1 MTSQDP
7 IQTMRV
13 SERIA
18 TPATSGSA
26 SGVRRASGGAR
37 FTLGGDV
44 ARPAAVQ
51 STAPPSSLMGLL
63 AVQAAGDSLERKRR
77 AMRRGRNLLDSLDE
91 LKIAL
96 LSGTITPGRLEVLRA
111 QLGQRADYADDPA
124 LADLLAQIEL
134 RAEVELAKLSQRRAA
149 RG

>member
-1 MTSQDP
+1 
-7 IQTMRV
+7 MRV

-18 TPATSGSA
+18 TTATSGSA
-26 SGVRRASGGAR
+26 SAARRVSGGAR

-51 STAPPSSLMGLL
+51 AAAPPSALMGLL

-77 AMRRGRNLLDSLDE
+77 AMRRGRNILDSLDE
-91 LKIAL
+91 LKVAL
-96 LSGTITPGRLEVLRA
+96 LSGTITPGRIELLRA

-134 RAEVELAKLSQRRAA
+134 RAEVEIAKLTQRRQAK
-149 RG
+149 G